1 MARVQRGNSN
11 PFVFA
16 RPLEPEELV
25 DREDELKLLAERLAN
40 GVNTRLSSPRDYG
53 KTSLLHRALA
63 DARTVGAGA
72 VLVDL
77 YGVRTPGQMA
87 AQIERA
93 YEALPSKSFR
103 TALTSLRRRGGGV
116 GVQTPIAGAS
126 LAIGA
131 GEAGERALLDALD
144 LPLQLHEKTGRPM
157 LVAFDE
163 FQVVLQ
169 ARLDALIR
177 SVIQHHGAGV
187 TYVFSGSHPGMMLS
201 LFADRRRSFYGQAA
215 PLELDRLPR
224 DALTDYVAKRFQQTG
239 RDSGDALGWL
249 LDLVDG
255 HPQRAM
261 LFAHLLW
268 RHTDESV
275 EAGEEAWLAAYEEA
289 WDYLQGDF
297 EATWDSLSR
306 VEAGV
311 VEAVAAGVQ
320 SLTGREGREIFGL
333 PPGSAAHDAA
343 MRLVEQGLLLRTG
356 SGRKAALQLVDPVF
370 ARWVV
375 FGRRWTPAGSFSGP

>member
-1 MARVQRGNSN
+1 MARKKRTIAN

-16 RPLEPEELV
+16 RPLDADDLV
-25 DREDELKLLAERLAN
+25 DRENELALLVEHMRD
-40 GVNTRLSSPRDYG
+40 GVNSRLSSPRDYG
-53 KTSLLHRALA
+53 KTSLLRRAVGE
-63 DARTVGAGA
+63 ARGDDAGA

-77 YGVRTPGQMA
+77 YGVRTAGQMA

-93 YEALPSKSFR
+93 YESLPSGPIGSAF
-103 TALTSLRRRGGGV
+103 AGMRRRGGAV
-116 GVQTPIAGAS
+116 GVQTPFGGAS
-126 LAIGA
+126 FELGA

-144 LPLQLHEKTGRPM
+144 LPLRLHEKTSRPM

-169 ARLDALIR
+169 AQLDALIR
-177 SVIQHHGAGV
+177 SVIQHHGSGV
-187 TYVFSGSHPGMMLS
+187 TYVFSGSHPGMMHS
-201 LFADRRRSFYGQAA
+201 LFADRSRPFYGQAA
-215 PLELDRLPR
+215 PLDLGRLPR
-224 DALTDYVAKRFQQTG
+224 AALAEYVSERFSQTQRDAG
-239 RDSGDALGWL
+239 EALGRL

-268 RHTDESV
+268 RHTEEGA
-275 EAGEEAWLAAYEEA
+275 EAGDEAWLAAYEEA
-289 WDYLQGDF
+289 WSYLKGDF

-311 VEAVAAGVQ
+311 VDAVAAGVQ
-320 SLTGREGREIFGL
+320 SLTGKAGREIFGL

-343 MRLVEQGLLLRTG
+343 LRLVGQGLLSRVGT
-356 SGRKAALQLVDPVF
+356 GRKAVLELVDPVF

-375 FGRRWTPAGSFSGP
+375 AGRRWAVE